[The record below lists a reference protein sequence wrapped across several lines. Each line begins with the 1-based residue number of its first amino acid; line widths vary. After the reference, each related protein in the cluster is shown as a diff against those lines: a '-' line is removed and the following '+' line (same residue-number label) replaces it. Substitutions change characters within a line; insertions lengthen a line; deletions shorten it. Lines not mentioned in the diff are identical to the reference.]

1 MHDIIRV
8 DSFRGETA
16 CIEFRGR
23 AAEVIKV
30 NDASLYGFEVCDL
43 VLGVLDSEDAI
54 ASVFQAF
61 VENGTQG
68 EELSVVVEFY
78 REPTDHTAF
87 AAKLKAAMEQAGI
100 ASGKVYVVR
109 KGYRRNLYL
118 SLMQLGLIVQ
128 SMKLPVVAAKLP
140 DEAETEAVL

>member
-1 MHDIIRV
+1 M
-8 DSFRGETA
+8 
-16 CIEFRGR
+16 
-23 AAEVIKV
+23 
-30 NDASLYGFEVCDL
+30 NDASLYDFEFCDL

-78 REPTDHTAF
+78 REPTDHAAF

-100 ASGKVYVVR
+100 APGKVYAVR